1 MKNAIRRN
9 ITLCSSETKKVFF
22 RPTLKE
28 VEKLDVEIP
37 EMQRFVEFW
46 EGIWE
51 KKEPTPNM
59 RRMEEMKAELG
70 ETANL
75 VSEFAITDENI
86 KKEIAKQKNW
96 KKQGIDGIQNF

>member
-1 MKNAIRRN
+1 MEKRN
-9 ITLCSSETKKVFF
+9 
-22 RPTLKE
+22 
-28 VEKLDVEIP
+28 VEIP

-46 EGIWE
+46 GGIWK
-51 KKEPTPNM
+51 KKEPTRNM

-86 KKEIAKQKNW
+86 EKEIAKQKNW